1 MSKKDHK
8 LRNQTDPELTLL
20 EQDENFY
27 FIAGYTSGGAPYGI
41 TWEETAE
48 QGMLGKNDNDSD
60 KPESPDDLPF

>member
-1 MSKKDHK
+1 MSKKNSK
-8 LRNQTDPELTLL
+8 RRKQTDTELALL
-20 EQDENFY
+20 EQSENFY

-60 KPESPDDLPF
+60 EPESPDDLPF